1 LAAHA
6 HTSVRNF
13 ARRFRAET
21 GTTPLQWLVQQRVL
35 LARRLLETTELS
47 VAQIAARAGFGSA
60 LSLRQHFQRET
71 LVAPRAYRRGVLT
84 LAPTR
89 WMAGAMA
96 LGP

>member
-6 HTSVRNF
+6 HASVRHF

-60 LSLRQHFQRET
+60 LSLRQHSQRAT
-71 LVAPRAYRRGVLT
+71 LVAPRAYRRT
-84 LAPTR
+84 FR
-89 WMAGAMA
+89 
-96 LGP
+96 GP